1 MQTRFEWDEAKNRS
15 NQRKH
20 RISFEMASQVF
31 ADPFALMAPEWV
43 ENGEER
49 WQTIGAIPGAVI
61 VLVAHTVRFDD
72 QTEIIRMI
80 SARKATTHERR
91 RYEAQ
96 TH

>member
-20 RISFEMASQVF
+20 RISFEVASQVF

-49 WQTIGAIPGAVI
+49 WQTIGAISGRSDCPGGAYRSI
-61 VLVAHTVRFDD
+61 RRSNRDYPDD
-72 QTEIIRMI
+72 L
-80 SARKATTHERR
+80 SA
-91 RYEAQ
+91 
-96 TH
+96 

>member
-1 MQTRFEWDEAKNRS
+1 MQTRFEWDEAKNGS

-20 RISFEMASQVF
+20 RISFEIASHVF
-31 ADPFALMAPEWV
+31 ADPFALMAHDRV

-72 QTEIIRMI
+72 QTEIIRLI

-96 TH
+96 AY